1 MRRVVHPFKQ
11 ARDHATGNRELVA
24 KESLSADEQI
34 EGVVCDR
41 RGSFLKNVTFRPSGI
56 AYGQA
61 SFLLLSGIP
70 VEFLQVPPSLPS
82 AVLSCFDLG
91 RAELLSKSADGRPF
105 TIKD

>member
-61 SFLLLSGIP
+61 SFLLLSGFP
-70 VEFLQVPPSLPS
+70 
-82 AVLSCFDLG
+82 LSSCKSR
-91 RAELLSKSADGRPF
+91 RAFRALFCPALISDGRSF
-105 TIKD
+105 FRNQ

>member
-61 SFLLLSGIP
+61 SFLLPRLSPAPRAANFLIDLFLGFRCAP
-70 VEFLQVPPSLPS
+70 PQALCYHPLRGLVE
-82 AVLSCFDLG
+82 G
-91 RAELLSKSADGRPF
+91 
-105 TIKD
+105 